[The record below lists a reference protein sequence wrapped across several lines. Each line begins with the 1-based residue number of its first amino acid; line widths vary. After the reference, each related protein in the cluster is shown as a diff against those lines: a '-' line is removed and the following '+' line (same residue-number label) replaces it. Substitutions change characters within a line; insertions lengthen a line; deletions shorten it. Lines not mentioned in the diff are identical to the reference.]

1 VGVGIASPDTK
12 FTLYGDDTQDEGGL
26 LMKVVD
32 RLALPGGFTGI
43 GLGGYATTS
52 APIIQVAKS
61 AIIHER
67 TGYNGTG
74 NLMFC
79 NDDTTDNNDVSNTH
93 ARMTITGA
101 GNVGI
106 GTTNPGAKM
115 DVQGS
120 ALITGSTY
128 GIKSTGTLG
137 SDKSEGWY
145 RLLIGGIRSGASA
158 IRTECKLQLQASG
171 LHQSLTFDF
180 NHMISLSQ
188 TSGNSFNLLGNDHYI
203 SRVGITKLRL
213 ADAGSNQFALDMYI
227 DHDVIPVDRDWTI
240 TLYTEGGSLIS
251 EATTFLEKITAT
263 PSASIELD
271 TATSIF
277 GIVGSTTSKTLVM
290 HENGKV
296 GINNTSPLSMIDV
309 RPNHTSYSNPGDT
322 SGLSIYNVTNS
333 GPEINHA
340 ILLLRTGGSSG
351 GDTKISYDIYAEH
364 GWTIGIDNSAGRQFR
379 FSDTWSSFDGTRAY
393 ISVASTAGEI
403 DFTGQ
408 HRSFISN
415 VPRTEHLN
423 LEGLIVSAN
432 KNQYF
437 DIQEE
442 IVTGV
447 RAIKINE
454 SLPLVSISNVAYDKS
469 CFGVISGSE
478 DTNDREYSQGSF
490 VSVFKKQEGD
500 IRAHI
505 NSVGEGA
512 IWVTNLNGTL
522 ESGDYITTSNVAGYG
537 QKQDSEFLANYTVAK
552 ITMDC
557 DFNPS
562 TQPTRIIKKELR
574 DVNYWIKYTYD
585 DISEEEYTRVKNLG
599 RRVRIIESG
608 TEISKEEYENHIK
621 KDGYTLSENNT
632 YIRNDTTH
640 QRVFSDKE
648 KEPKE
653 GYELEVRQELVNV
666 LDEHGQIQ
674 WEDHP
679 TETEKAYKI
688 RYLDA
693 DGNITDEAN
702 HVYKAAF
709 VGCTYHCG

>member
-1 VGVGIASPDTK
+1 MPIEGSAGTLDIENATLRSNAIAVLTNLVTGNDVIRSSNPPALEVYGDPSHGGNEARLELVSNTATVSSKAFTRLTSNAGVLSVKTGTDASDNGTITFGGFANERLRITSDGKVAVGTTNPNTK

-26 LMKVVD
+26 LMKVVNRVAFD
-32 RLALPGGFTGI
+32 NGFTGI

-227 DHDVIPVDRDWTI
+227 DHDVVPVDRDWTI

-271 TATSIF
+271 TDTSIF
-277 GIVGSTTSKTLVM
+277 GIVGSTTSKTLIM
-290 HENGKV
+290 HENGNIGIGITNPPENLTVQDSGIEPTFGLRRKTYNDYAVYMKNTTGNFITVTTSDDTVLNVGKGSGSNRSINALGTINASGTDYAEYMKKSRSDLVIKKGDIV
-296 GINNTSPLSMIDV
+296 GINNVGELTNVFSESIQFVVKSTNPSYVGGDSWKQGAINTPKYPSVLLRVDE
-309 RPNHTSYSNPGDT
+309 YSNISSQDANLYSYWEEQNLYANTEQLNVYYEENEKYLEDKNIHRDPYDRIAYCGQVPVNIYDAQPGQYVIPKQTEDDRISCELT
-322 SGLSIYNVTNS
+322 ITPTFDQYKLSIGKVIKIQED
-333 GPEINHA
+333 GRAFVIV
-340 ILLLRTGGSSG
+340 
-351 GDTKISYDIYAEH
+351 KIS
-364 GWTIGIDNSAGRQFR
+364 
-379 FSDTWSSFDGTRAY
+379 
-393 ISVASTAGEI
+393 
-403 DFTGQ
+403 
-408 HRSFISN
+408 
-415 VPRTEHLN
+415 
-423 LEGLIVSAN
+423 
-432 KNQYF
+432 
-437 DIQEE
+437 
-442 IVTGV
+442 
-447 RAIKINE
+447 
-454 SLPLVSISNVAYDKS
+454 
-469 CFGVISGSE
+469 
-478 DTNDREYSQGSF
+478 
-490 VSVFKKQEGD
+490 
-500 IRAHI
+500 
-505 NSVGEGA
+505 
-512 IWVTNLNGTL
+512 
-522 ESGDYITTSNVAGYG
+522 
-537 QKQDSEFLANYTVAK
+537 
-552 ITMDC
+552 
-557 DFNPS
+557 
-562 TQPTRIIKKELR
+562 
-574 DVNYWIKYTYD
+574 
-585 DISEEEYTRVKNLG
+585 
-599 RRVRIIESG
+599 
-608 TEISKEEYENHIK
+608 
-621 KDGYTLSENNT
+621 
-632 YIRNDTTH
+632 
-640 QRVFSDKE
+640 
-648 KEPKE
+648 
-653 GYELEVRQELVNV
+653 
-666 LDEHGQIQ
+666 
-674 WEDHP
+674 
-679 TETEKAYKI
+679 
-688 RYLDA
+688 
-693 DGNITDEAN
+693 
-702 HVYKAAF
+702 
-709 VGCTYHCG
+709 